1 MLKQEVKISFDTGTL
16 TEIIEAKKLIS
27 HYAKHHPHA
36 GALERLHWNRAH
48 AEKKLAAL
56 QRVIRFM
63 DRYDLISC
71 PVRQR
76 SLHTLSVEGVLSKQD
91 RIPDARICHRDA
103 GWDHVSYW
111 RRVGDRAPR
120 VILTEPYSISDRTIQ
135 SYDELADRF
144 VLEYHISNDHALW
157 NPPDTTAVLWHRAGE
172 SLIESR
178 YAMKAA

>member
-16 TEIIEAKKLIS
+16 TEIIEANKLIS

-71 PVRQR
+71 PVTRLWPFSR
-76 SLHTLSVEGVLSKQD
+76 PG
-91 RIPDARICHRDA
+91 
-103 GWDHVSYW
+103 
-111 RRVGDRAPR
+111 RAPS
-120 VILTEPYSISDRTIQ
+120 V
-135 SYDELADRF
+135 
-144 VLEYHISNDHALW
+144 
-157 NPPDTTAVLWHRAGE
+157 RAE
-172 SLIESR
+172 SGAGMGGNAR
-178 YAMKAA
+178 